1 MGKLHHIQHSTTCI
15 GPSYLPLIPSNQDLF
30 AKSDDRIMSEK
41 LPIQYAHRAGSE
53 WVNDRSAFLPPAL
66 SQVTTLA
73 GVEDGPGRL
82 SASKAR
88 VITLPQSYY
97 QTHCC
102 LRGLIHRVLRH
113 SV

>member
-1 MGKLHHIQHSTTCI
+1 MYR
-15 GPSYLPLIPSNQDLF
+15 PSYQDLF
-30 AKSDDRIMSEK
+30 AKSDDRITSEK
-41 LPIQYAHRAGSE
+41 LPIQYAHRAERE

-66 SQVTTLA
+66 SQVTTLPD
-73 GVEDGPGRL
+73 VEDGSGRP

-102 LRGLIHRVLRH
+102 LRGLIHRLLRH
-113 SV
+113 SLWSVHTFLSNH